1 MRTTV
6 TLEPDVAAMID
17 QRMRERGLP
26 FKQVLNDAIR
36 AALSDR
42 GDAAPYRVRVRGMGV
57 PQVPLTRALA
67 LAAELEDEEIVR
79 KLALG
84 K

>member
-6 TLEPDVAAMID
+6 TLEPDVAALID

-26 FKQVLNDAIR
+26 FKRVLNDAIR
-36 AALSDR
+36 AALSGR
-42 GDAAPYRVRVRGMGV
+42 GDIAPYRVRVRGMGV
-57 PQVPLTRALA
+57 PHVPLTRALA